1 MQVRPDRP
9 SDAAALEP
17 ALAVV
22 PEPGDD
28 APERHRIRVEPRPA
42 GVVLEPGDRPPF
54 PGVELALDEDV
65 ADHPPVAGDRLV
77 REQADARLLD
87 AVGVEVEAAE
97 QLVAAADGEQRRAVR
112 DFRPQRVALGG
123 EVGRDQRLLAVLAAA
138 DVEEVDLAARH
149 VVARPDR
156 AHVELVPAP
165 ARPALEHGDV
175 AAVGVDVE
183 VVRVEVADDDPR
195 HAARSQ

>member
-1 MQVRPDRP
+1 MV
-9 SDAAALEP
+9 LES
-17 ALAVV
+17 
-22 PEPGDD
+22 G
-28 APERHRIRVEPRPA
+28 HRPA
-42 GVVLEPGDRPPF
+42 F

-65 ADHPPVAGDRLV
+65 ADHPAVAGDRLV

-112 DFRPQRVALGG
+112 DVRPQRVALGG
-123 EVGRDQRLLAVLAAA
+123 EVGCDQRLLAVLAAA

-149 VVARPDR
+149 VVAGPDR
-156 AHVELVPAP
+156 ADVELVPAP
-165 ARPALEHGDV
+165 ARPAFEHGDV